1 MMKRLRWG
9 AVCTLVAVLVV
20 GAANQM
26 YQLEIY
32 EWLRLRDGTLISWGT
47 SDDFYARYDGVSAV
61 ELRAGDGSELATVD
75 AAGVAVTGDMDIGGQ
90 IEAGTGNHTL
100 TTPAGLIDGGKIA
113 PGTITGAQV
122 YSSGVSPGELFIVD
136 ASNAWTILGIGGH
149 GTLDGT
155 GALTIQ
161 TYTGA
166 TAVDAGIEGLVPD
179 STAGAAN
186 RFLCVDGTWSVP
198 GIASVTGPGAST
210 DRAVAIWD
218 GTDGDTVQN
227 SLVLI
232 STSGGVVIPG
242 TLTMGSGAH
251 VLTNSAGLLDG
262 GKIQAATVTSTQ
274 LSSTGVT
281 AGTYT
286 MPTLTVDSKGRIT
299 TAANGMWD

>member
-1 MMKRLRWG
+1 MKRLRWG

-75 AAGVAVTGDMDIGGQ
+75 AAGVAITGDLDIGGQ

-100 TTPAGLIDGGKIA
+100 TTPAGLIDGAKIA

-122 YSSGVSPGELFIVD
+122 YSSGASPGDMLLIDSEGD
-136 ASNAWTILGIGGH
+136 WAILAMSGH

-198 GIASVTGPGAST
+198 GIGAVTGPGSST
-210 DRAVAIWD
+210 DRAIAVWD
-218 GTDGDTVQN
+218 GTDGDKVQN

-232 STSGGVVIPG
+232 STSGGVTIPG
-242 TLTMGSGAH
+242 TLTLGTGAH
-251 VLTNSAGLLDG
+251 VITNAAGLLDG
-262 GKIQAATVTSTQ
+262 GKLQAGTVTSDQ
-274 LSSTGVT
+274 MSATGVT
-281 AGTYT
+281 AG
-286 MPTLTVDSKGRIT
+286 LHAHRADGGR
-299 TAANGMWD
+299 